1 MFGWHT
7 KKAKTAEDMKG
18 VRFTFVVTKGNRESA
33 ERAAKLV
40 QNLKQAYPGVIAEV
54 RIIY

>member
-1 MFGWHT
+1 MQLI
-7 KKAKTAEDMKG
+7 
-18 VRFTFVVTKGNRESA
+18 TKGNRESA

>member
-1 MFGWHT
+1 MFGWRT

-18 VRFTFVVTKGNRESA
+18 VHFTFVITKGNRESA